1 MRELESVLE
10 LPVKTIV
17 LGADHAGFE
26 LKEKIAQYLKEKGI
40 SVEDSGCYSAERV
53 DYPLM
58 AQKAMETFLAY
69 NRTETRAI
77 LCCGSGIGISI
88 AANRFAGVRAV
99 LASDVTAAKLSRL
112 HNDANVLCMGGRMI
126 APELAF
132 EIIDTWLETP
142 FEGGRHES
150 RVTQLDTLTDKLKSE
165 TGEPSQQCSI

>member
-1 MRELESVLE
+1 MDALINT
-10 LPVKTIV
+10 KTII

-26 LKEKIAQYLKEKGI
+26 LKEKVGQYLKAKGI
-40 SVEDSGCYSAERV
+40 DVKDTGCYSPERV

-58 AQKAMETFLAY
+58 AQKAIEAMRVEQTSENAKSI
-69 NRTETRAI
+69 RAI

-88 AANRFAGVRAV
+88 GANRFPGVRAV
-99 LASDVTAAKLSRL
+99 LANEVTSAKLSRL

-142 FEGGRHES
+142 FEGGRHEN
-150 RVTQLDTLTDKLKSE
+150 RVQQLDELLPIS
-165 TGEPSQQCSI
+165 C